1 MDAYYYR
8 QRFGSIAQKKL
19 KVDIM
24 NAPLKSYFQ
33 NTMLCLDLLFLN
45 LVFVLLHFIF
55 NENEKWILGSVYF
68 ECLFLFN
75 ASWIILTFITRTY
88 SGGAFNKFEYFIKR
102 TAQIYFLW
110 IIVVLFYLFFFRKFQ
125 ISRAF
130 VFATFLAFGFSLLLN
145 RFLYLGLN
153 IYFKRSNH
161 LFNKVIIIGYNQTA
175 KKLAGYFSEDG
186 LNTQL
191 VGFTEESKNVTEL
204 SNYPILSEIKNT
216 VAIAK
221 KMGVQEIFST
231 IPPEQNQFI
240 YTILHEAERECIRFK
255 VVPDF
260 TALIKTP
267 VFIDYLKDLP
277 ILSLR
282 RDPLDNIGNQIKK
295 RLLDVSVSLLV
306 VVFILSWLIPLIGIF
321 IIIEST
327 GPVFFSQQRSGKNN
341 RKFKCLKF
349 RSMHINQEADTVQAT
364 KADQRVTRVGEF
376 LRRTSLD
383 EFPQFINVLIGEM
396 SLVGPR
402 PHMVKHTADYS
413 KIVDNFMIRQ
423 FSKPGITG
431 WAQINGFRG
440 QITDHQ
446 QIKSRVNSDLWYL
459 ENWTIWLDIRIIF
472 LTVYKIFKGDEHA
485 F

>member
-1 MDAYYYR
+1 MDVFYYR
-8 QRFGSIAQKKL
+8 QRFESIFQTKI
-19 KVDIM
+19 KVEPM
-24 NAPLKSYFQ
+24 NAPLKSYLQ
-33 NTMLCLDLLFLN
+33 NSVLLLDLFFLN
-45 LVFVLLHFIF
+45 IIFILLHFIF
-55 NENEKWILGSVYF
+55 NVNEKWILGKLYI
-68 ECLFLFN
+68 ECLFLIN
-75 ASWIILTFITRTY
+75 GSWIALTFITRTY
-88 SGGAFNKFEYFIKR
+88 SGGAFNKFEFFIKK
-102 TAQIYFLW
+102 TAQIYCLW

-125 ISRAF
+125 ISRGL
-130 VFATFLAFGFSLLLN
+130 VFTTFLAFGFSLLLN

-153 IYFKRSNH
+153 IYFKKSNR
-161 LFNKVIIIGYNQTA
+161 LFNKVIIIGYNNTA
-175 KKLAGYFSEDG
+175 KKLARYFLEEG
-186 LNTQL
+186 LNIQL
-191 VGFTEESKNVTEL
+191 VGFTEESLNVMEL

-216 VAIAK
+216 VLIAK

-231 IPPEQNQFI
+231 IPPEQNQYI

-260 TALIKTP
+260 TSLIKTP
-267 VFIDYLKDLP
+267 VVIDYIRDLP

-282 RDPLDNIGNQIKK
+282 RDPLDNAGNQIKK
-295 RLLDVSVSLLV
+295 RILDVAVSLLV
-306 VVFILSWLIPLIGIF
+306 VIFILSWLIPFIGIF
-321 IIIEST
+321 ILIESA

-341 RKFKCLKF
+341 KKFKCLKF
-349 RSMHINQEADTVQAT
+349 RSMYVNQEADTVQAT
-364 KADQRVTRVGEF
+364 KFDLRVTRVGAF

-402 PHMVKHTADYS
+402 PHMVKHTSDYS

-423 FSKPGITG
+423 FLKPGITG

-446 QIKSRVNSDLWYL
+446 QIKSRVTSDLWYL
-459 ENWTIWLDIRIIF
+459 ENWTIWLDIRILF
-472 LTVYKIFKGDEHA
+472 LTVYKVFKGDENA

>member
-1 MDAYYYR
+1 
-8 QRFGSIAQKKL
+8 
-19 KVDIM
+19 M
-24 NAPLKSYFQ
+24 NAPLKSYLQ
-33 NTMLCLDLLFLN
+33 YTIKLLDLFFLN
-45 LVFVLLHFIF
+45 IIFIFLHYIF
-55 NENEKWILGSVYF
+55 NENENWILSPPYI
-68 ECLFLFN
+68 ECLFLLN
-75 ASWIILTFITRTY
+75 GSWVVLTIITRTY
-88 SGGAFNKFEYFIKR
+88 SGGALSKFEFFIKR

-125 ISRAF
+125 ISRGF

-145 RFLYLGLN
+145 RFLYIGLN
-153 IYFKRSNH
+153 IYFKRSKH
-161 LFNKVIIIGYNQTA
+161 LFSKVIIIGYNNTA
-175 KKLAGYFSEDG
+175 KKLASYFSEEG
-186 LNTQL
+186 LNIQL
-191 VGFTEESKNVTEL
+191 VGFTEESLNVMEL

-231 IPPEQNQFI
+231 IPPEQNQYI

-260 TALIKTP
+260 TSLIKTP
-267 VFIDYLKDLP
+267 VVIDYIRDLP

-295 RLLDVSVSLLV
+295 RILDVAVSLLV
-306 VVFILSWLIPLIGIF
+306 VIFILSWLIPFIGIF
-321 IIIEST
+321 ILIESA
-327 GPVFFSQQRSGKNN
+327 GPIFFSQQRSGKNN
-341 RKFKCLKF
+341 KKFKCLKF
-349 RSMHINQEADTVQAT
+349 RSMHINKEADTLQAT
-364 KADQRVTRVGEF
+364 KSDFRITRVGAF

-402 PHMVKHTADYS
+402 PHMVKHTSDYS

-423 FSKPGITG
+423 FLKPGITG

-440 QITDHQ
+440 QITDNQ
-446 QIKSRVNSDLWYL
+446 QIKSRLTSDLWYL
-459 ENWTIWLDIRIIF
+459 ENWTIWLDIRILF
-472 LTVYKIFKGDEHA
+472 LTVYKVFKGDENA